1 MSTDGL
7 STGCRTDEG
16 VTKATLKC
24 TEITYLV
31 DLKSA
36 RACIALANKV
46 IGEGWCQRVSHVRC
60 EAYEKVAS

>member
-16 VTKATLKC
+16 VTKATSKF

-31 DLKSA
+31 DSRSA
-36 RACIALANKV
+36 RACIRYIYKALANKV
-46 IGEGWCQRVSHVRC
+46 IGERRVPLVG
-60 EAYEKVAS
+60 ASVSVM